1 MDVFFLLTVNLFNI
15 RQKTMYKKNLKFL
28 VMSKDM
34 AKSLVAAALMV
45 AFSTPVAANTATGS
59 RSASGA
65 FSKQADGIVMRTG
78 ADGSNNWGAMQGV
91 KGLEDL
97 IGKTEA
103 EIKNAALTPG
113 STLSDAEPDKVF
125 FLYNVKTGKFLNA
138 GGYWGTHVS
147 LKDYPLS
154 LWAETHTYKL
164 PSSSTT
170 QTLIDFIQNMETGQ
184 GKYLG
189 WVGKDGGTG
198 TDDGVFIDRHQDE
211 NTHYGWVFE
220 PLKNDTQNTYKI
232 YTYAT
237 NKPYSTLIA
246 KSTKYYLCA
255 NGDETDQDKN
265 CGAFSESYI
274 ESKNYDAYSTWR
286 VLSMKQIYD
295 LITEQ
300 SSDNM
305 TSALDLSYR
314 LDCPGFSRG
323 DKDIKE
329 KWKLS
334 TFATGTN
341 ATGTKGGWRFGLEKL
356 HNTEKTLTGS
366 GGSGESTDLDKYDF
380 NGLSSSNPYTFDKI
394 TYTGKEDYERRLGK
408 YFCADAK
415 NLRGVIYQDV
425 DIKAPGSYIIEC
437 KGYSTTKK
445 AKIFATWLDK
455 EGKEDKASL
464 HQNVLNQVSYM
475 PKTEQVL
482 LHVNEQNMDYAGKN
496 FYGQRKYINTVLVQV
511 PDITPKPSDGN
522 YGTIRFGLII
532 GDNQDDTD
540 VHDVKNEWT
549 VFDDFRL
556 LYASDDNG
564 VDLILDEDR
573 DNLSYLK
580 DCDITYKNRVL
591 HLNKTFTK
599 DKWNSFVLPVSLKRD
614 QFRQAFGANARLA
627 KLSGLTSSEIQFK
640 TIDMDGM
647 ADNVDVLDAY
657 TPYIIFPTK
666 IHDTDKTK
674 VSPAYKASLT
684 KRNGESTP
692 VVIKANH
699 YDIPNVTFKTDDA
712 NKNDLSQMNTDT
724 WVSDVTTTVEN
735 SNGSMKAY
743 GTFARTFGQN
753 VTQNVTDE
761 KADDYGVYK
770 FTDHYIISKRDDL
783 KGSYFFDKGNLY
795 YSSERVRGLR
805 GFSCWFKPVN
815 SSSATT
821 KLNLYIDGVANGTTG
836 IDDVAFGDEEPIGKA
851 AKGIYNMNGQLV
863 SNGSDTTNLPA
874 GMYIVNGKKC
884 VVK

>member
-1 MDVFFLLTVNLFNI
+1 
-15 RQKTMYKKNLKFL
+15 MYKKNLKFL

-65 FSKQADGIVMRTG
+65 FSKQDDGIVMRTG
-78 ADGSNNWGAMQGV
+78 ADGSNGSNAVGGLV
-91 KGLEDL
+91 GLEYL
-97 IGKTEA
+97 VGKTEDQ
-103 EIKNAALTPG
+103 IKNAALKPG
-113 STLSDAEPDKVF
+113 SELNDNKPDEVF

-138 GGYWGTHVS
+138 GGFWGTHVS

-154 LWAETHTYKL
+154 LWAEKHDYKF
-164 PSSSTT
+164 STGLLSYNT
-170 QTLIDFIQNMETGQ
+170 KTLIDFIQNLETGQ
-184 GKYLG
+184 DKYLG

-198 TDDGVFIDRHQDE
+198 TDDGVFIDRHQGE
-211 NTHYGWVFE
+211 KTHCGWVFV
-220 PLKNDTQNTYKI
+220 PLNDEQHTYKI

-237 NKPYSTLIA
+237 KTPS
-246 KSTKYYLCA
+246 SSDTKYYLCA
-255 NGDETDQDKN
+255 NGDDTDQDKN
-265 CGAFSESYI
+265 CGAFSDSYI
-274 ESKNYDAYSTWR
+274 TSKNYEDYRTWR
-286 VLSMKQIYD
+286 VLSMKQISD
-295 LITEQ
+295 LLLEN
-300 SSDNM
+300 SDNM

-323 DKDIKE
+323 DRDIKE
-329 KWKLS
+329 KWKLH
-334 TFATGTN
+334 TF

-356 HNTEKTLTGS
+356 YNTEKTLTGS
-366 GGSGESTDLDKYDF
+366 GGSGESTDLDNYDV
-380 NGLSSSNPYTFDKI
+380 NGLKNSPYTFEGTTYKDK
-394 TYTGKEDYERRLGK
+394 DNYERHLGK

-425 DIKAPGSYIIEC
+425 DIKAPGSYLIEC
-437 KGYSTTKK
+437 KGYSTTTK
-445 AKIFATWLDK
+445 AKIFASWLDK
-455 EGKEDKASL
+455 DGNEDNAFL

-475 PKTEQVL
+475 PEAEREK
-482 LHVNEQNMDYAGKN
+482 LHVTEQNMDYAGKN

-511 PDITPKPSDGN
+511 PDTKPSDGN
-522 YGTIRFGLII
+522 YGKIRFGLII
-532 GDNQDDTD
+532 GDNQEDTD

-556 LYASDDNG
+556 LYASDDKS

-599 DKWNSFVLPVSLKRD
+599 DKWNSFVLPVELKRD

-627 KLSGLTSSEIQFK
+627 KLHDLTSSEIQFQ
-640 TIDMDGM
+640 TIDMDAM
-647 ADNVDVLDAY
+647 TDNGVVLEAY

-674 VSPAYKASLT
+674 VSPAYKAKLT
-684 KRNGESTP
+684 STNGESETQE

-699 YDIPNVTFKTDDA
+699 YDIPNVTFKTSG
-712 NKNDLSQMNTDT
+712 NKNDLSKMDSK
-724 WVSDVTTTVEN
+724 WVSTVTTKVKGTD
-735 SNGSMKAY
+735 GSMEAY
-743 GTFARTFGQN
+743 GTFARTFGQKA
-753 VTQNVTDE
+753 TQNVTDE
-761 KADDYGVYK
+761 KAADYGVYK
-770 FTDHYIISKRDDL
+770 FDDRNIISGRDDL
-783 KGSYFFDKGNLY
+783 KDCFFFDNGNLY
-795 YSSERVRGLR
+795 CSHERKRGLR

-836 IDDVAFGDEEPIGKA
+836 IDDVAFGDEEPTGKA

-884 VVK
+884 VVR

>member
-1 MDVFFLLTVNLFNI
+1 
-15 RQKTMYKKNLKFL
+15 
-28 VMSKDM
+28 MSKDM

-65 FSKQADGIVMRTG
+65 FSIQADGIVMRTG
-78 ADGSNNWGAMQGV
+78 ADGSNGSNNALGAI
-91 KGLEDL
+91 GLEYL
-97 IGKTEA
+97 NGITE
-103 EIKNAALTPG
+103 EDIKKAAVTPG
-113 STLSDAEPDKVF
+113 EGFPDTDPEKVF

-154 LWAETHTYKL
+154 LWAETRDYKF
-164 PSSSTT
+164 PTGNSSSTT
-170 QTLIDFIQNMETGQ
+170 KTLIDFKQNMETGQ
-184 GKYLG
+184 GPYLG
-189 WVGKDGGTG
+189 WAGKDGGTG
-198 TDDGVFIDRHQDE
+198 TDDGVFIDRNLTDG
-211 NTHYGWVFE
+211 THYGWVFE
-220 PLKNDTQNTYKI
+220 PLGDEQHTYKI

-237 NKPYSTLIA
+237 NRPYSTLIA

-255 NGDETDQDKN
+255 NGDTTDQDKN

-274 ESKNYDAYSTWR
+274 QTNKNKLEGYDTWR
-286 VLSMKQIYD
+286 VLSMKQISE
-295 LITEQ
+295 LLSK

-323 DKDIKE
+323 DRDIKE
-329 KWKLS
+329 KWKLH
-334 TFATGTN
+334 TF

-356 HNTEKTLTGS
+356 YNTEKTLTGS
-366 GGSGESTDLDKYDF
+366 GGSGESTDLDNYDV
-380 NGLSSSNPYTFDKI
+380 NGLKNSPYTFEGTTYKDK
-394 TYTGKEDYERRLGK
+394 DNYERHLGK

-425 DIKAPGSYIIEC
+425 DIKVPGSYLIEC
-437 KGYSTTKK
+437 KGYSTTTK
-445 AKIFATWLDK
+445 AKIFASWLDK
-455 EGKEDKASL
+455 DGNEDNAFL

-475 PKTEQVL
+475 PEAEREK
-482 LHVNEQNMDYAGKN
+482 LHVTEQNMDYAGKN

-511 PDITPKPSDGN
+511 PDTKPSDGN
-522 YGTIRFGLII
+522 YGKIRFGLII
-532 GDNQDDTD
+532 GDNQEDTD

-556 LYASDDNG
+556 LYASDDKS
-564 VDLILDEDR
+564 VDLILDEDC

-599 DKWNSFVLPVSLKRD
+599 DKWNSFVLPVELKRD

-627 KLSGLTSSEIQFK
+627 KLHDLTSSEIQFQ
-640 TIDMDGM
+640 TINMDAM
-647 ADNVDVLDAY
+647 TNNDVVLEAY

-674 VSPAYKASLT
+674 VSPAYKAKLT
-684 KRNGESTP
+684 STNGESETQE

-699 YDIPNVTFKTDDA
+699 YDIPNVTFKTSG
-712 NKNDLSQMNTDT
+712 NKNDLSNMNTDT
-724 WVSDVTTTVEN
+724 WVSTTKGYSTD
-735 SNGSMKAY
+735 GSMVAY
-743 GTFARTFGQN
+743 GTFARTFGTDA
-753 VTQNVTDE
+753 TQDE
-761 KADDYGVYK
+761 NGVYN
-770 FTDHYIISKRDDL
+770 FNNNYDIIGGRDNL
-783 KGSYFFDKGNLY
+783 IGCYFFDRGNLY
-795 YSSERVRGLR
+795 YSSKDRVRGLR
-805 GFSCWFKPVN
+805 GFSCWFKPVD
-815 SSSATT
+815 SSEHT

-836 IDDVAFGDEEPIGKA
+836 IDEVAFGDEEPTGKA

-884 VVK
+884 VVR